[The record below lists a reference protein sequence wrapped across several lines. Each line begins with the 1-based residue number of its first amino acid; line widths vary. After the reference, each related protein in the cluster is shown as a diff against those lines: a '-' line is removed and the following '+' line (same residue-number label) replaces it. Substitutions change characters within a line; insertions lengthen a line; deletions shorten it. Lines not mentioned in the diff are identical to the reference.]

1 MGTTSG
7 SDGGGGA
14 MRERI
19 LDTAARLFVER
30 GYAATSVRDIAAELG
45 IANPSLYYHFSSKA
59 DLLAHMLAE
68 PLARVQDAVE
78 QAEQLTGQQ
87 RTRRLIR
94 GLLEALE
101 VHSGVAVTAA
111 RDTGA
116 VPEPQRDL
124 AQAARPHIVELL
136 TDGTTGENRELKVTM
151 AIAAVEG
158 AVLTRLHDSSTPDD
172 FVTRLRADADTITDL
187 ALRLLA

>member
-1 MGTTSG
+1 MSPTRTSDSG
-7 SDGGGGA
+7 PA

-59 DLLAHMLAE
+59 DLLAHVLAE
-68 PLARVQDAVE
+68 PLARVQRAVE
-78 QAEQLTGQQ
+78 QAEQLSGEQ
-87 RTRRLIR
+87 RTRRVIR

-101 VHSGVAVTAA
+101 VHSGIAVTAA

-116 VPEPQRDL
+116 LPAPQRDL
-124 AQAARPHIVELL
+124 ARAAQPHLVALL
-136 TDGTTGENRELKVTM
+136 AEGTTGDQRELKATM
-151 AIAAVEG
+151 AIAAAEG
-158 AVLTRLHDSSTPDD
+158 AVLALLRDSPTPDD
-172 FVTRLRADADTITDL
+172 FVTRLRGDADTITDL
-187 ALRLLA
+187 ALRLLR